1 MCLLM
6 RVLSKLSL
14 LLVRSGVNTGGGGNE
29 GRGSAFTEPKQVLLD
44 AEKRTQ
50 AAPCPSPTV
59 RLWGYQ

>member
-1 MCLLM
+1 MPADACTEQA
-6 RVLSKLSL
+6 VLAIGQ
-14 LLVRSGVNTGGGGNE
+14 VRGEYGGGGNE
-29 GRGSAFTEPKQVLLD
+29 GRGSASTEPKQVLLD